1 MASIGETFKAAR
13 LAKGVDVVTAS
24 RVTRIKQSQLDA
36 MERDDFRC
44 IPAPVYVRGFIKQYA
59 QYLGLDPA
67 PLIADYNAGLSG
79 SRPAAAPSLRP
90 AGTGPARP
98 EPAPAPPAPAPPAE
112 PAPPPEPAFAA
123 AREIAAEPAP
133 PLETPPSNVAFSWAA
148 QADSPLVTEPTVPA
162 AEDLFASLK
171 PIESPPEPPP
181 PAAPPPAPAH
191 PKFQPVVME
200 TGAPELLH
208 RPDAAPAPEKTP
220 AWKDP
225 VVMEAG
231 RLVRERQHEE
241 GAGDRFRSTEPVQP
255 AGSGDRKRGPLFPPG
270 VMKKVGIAAGSCLLL
285 VILFRSCGGGRPDY
299 KSIRDVPIPDNPVLR
314 EPSDP
319 YMQSR

>member
-36 MERDDFRC
+36 MERDDFRS

-98 EPAPAPPAPAPPAE
+98 EPGPAPPVPPPPAA
-112 PAPPPEPAFAA
+112 PAPPPEPASAA
-123 AREIAAEPAP
+123 ARETAAEPAP
-133 PLETPPSNVAFSWAA
+133 PPETPPSNVAFSWPAE
-148 QADSPLVTEPTVPA
+148 ADPPVVAEPTIPA
-162 AEDLFASLK
+162 SEDLFAGLK
-171 PIESPPEPPP
+171 PVAPPPEPPP

-200 TGAPELLH
+200 TGSPELLQ
-208 RPDAAPAPEKTP
+208 RPNAAPAPEKTP
-220 AWKDP
+220 AWKEP
-225 VVMEAG
+225 VVMESG
-231 RLVRERQHEE
+231 RLVRERQQEA
-241 GAGDRFRSTEPVQP
+241 GAGDRFRPSEPAPP
-255 AGSGDRKRGPLFPPG
+255 AASGDRKRGPLFPPG
-270 VMKKVGIAAGSCLLL
+270 VMQKVGIAVGACLLL
-285 VILFRSCGGGRPDY
+285 VILFRSCGGRPDY
-299 KSIRDVPIPDNPVLR
+299 TSIRDVPIPDNPVLR